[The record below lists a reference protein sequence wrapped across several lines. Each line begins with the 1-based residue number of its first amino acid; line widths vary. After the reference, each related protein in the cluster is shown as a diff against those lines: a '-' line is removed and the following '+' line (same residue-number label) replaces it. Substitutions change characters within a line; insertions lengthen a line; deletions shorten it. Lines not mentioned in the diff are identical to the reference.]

1 MFFSLLSNE
10 FRFLFRKPENTFS
23 VAFFSLVIVLL
34 LSFVN
39 PELRDYGHSKAWG
52 YVVLVTLFGSLLR
65 FYRTFEPEKEG
76 ALLTRLKM
84 IPDLSL
90 PLFFAKIL
98 ANFLVIFFLE
108 FFVMGATLFFL
119 GVHEPVLFLY
129 QTFVPLV
136 LLAFGLAVLGT
147 LCSVILQE
155 RQKKDVLFPIIF
167 YPLVIPLLMLAL
179 RSCGFDAS
187 GKITG
192 IDFSSFRLIL
202 AFDGL
207 YFLASILVFEKL
219 WRDA

>member
-1 MFFSLLSNE
+1 MFLSLLSNE

-52 YVVLVTLFGSLLR
+52 YVILVTLFGSLLR

-90 PLFFAKIL
+90 PLFFGKIS

-108 FFVMGATLFFL
+108 F
-119 GVHEPVLFLY
+119 
-129 QTFVPLV
+129 
-136 LLAFGLAVLGT
+136 
-147 LCSVILQE
+147 LCWRI
-155 RQKKDVLFPIIF
+155 QKP
-167 YPLVIPLLMLAL
+167 
-179 RSCGFDAS
+179 
-187 GKITG
+187 
-192 IDFSSFRLIL
+192 
-202 AFDGL
+202 
-207 YFLASILVFEKL
+207 E
-219 WRDA
+219 